1 MAALTTCEMKRSR
14 KAGKIENNRAK
25 VDRVRKPLTR
35 KERRRQERSARKKRA
50 AIFHSKRSRVDL
62 STSNN
67 GADKDASV
75 VFKRG
80 RKRPETHSGFGER
93 EKGGS
98 KPGQCAAVARE
109 DKEIARLE
117 KLLKMRKR
125 KKRPT
130 SFKEEGLDCILSLR
144 LCSECYDTRQC
155 S

>member
-1 MAALTTCEMKRSR
+1 MKRSR

-50 AIFHSKRSRVDL
+50 AIFHSKRSGVDL

-75 VFKRG
+75 VVFKRG
-80 RKRPETHSGFGER
+80 RKRLETHPGFGEQ

-98 KPGQCAAVARE
+98 KPGQCAALARE

-130 SFKEEGLDCILSLR
+130 SFKEEGLDCILL
-144 LCSECYDTRQC
+144 LLM
-155 S
+155 